1 VIPNSQ
7 IDVNLKIMEDF
18 ETSRTYK
25 LSDNKIQGYADN
37 LIALEQAIFKVLNT
51 EKFEYPI
58 YSFSYGV
65 ELESLI
71 GEDQI
76 YVKIEIKRRIRE
88 CLLQDSRIE
97 SVDNFKI
104 TVNGDQMLCK
114 FDVISIYGELTISK
128 EVNI

>member
-1 VIPNSQ
+1 MIPNSQ